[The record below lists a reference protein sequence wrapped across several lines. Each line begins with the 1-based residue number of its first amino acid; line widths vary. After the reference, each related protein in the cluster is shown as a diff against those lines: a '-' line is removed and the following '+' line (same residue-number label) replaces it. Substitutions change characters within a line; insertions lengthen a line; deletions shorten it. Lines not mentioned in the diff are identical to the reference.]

1 MALLRPDS
9 KPRLIFISNIAAP
22 YQVKYCSVLQEYY
35 DAQFWFYE
43 KASGKRP
50 YWWDIPLGNNCSIL
64 NFTLFRSM
72 GWYFSPFLPLKLRKN
87 RPDILILGGF
97 LIPSNILSFLW
108 AKLKRVNVFIMSET
122 LRKKDSTTGH
132 LQLRNRGFKNKLIT
146 TLFKSCT
153 GIISTNQE
161 AYDQFSAIKVFAKK
175 TILLE
180 YPNDIDSYFHHEYRE
195 PKHHCKLLFAN
206 RLIDTYNPIFALNVL
221 AKLQSLRTD
230 ISFHLLMNS
239 EGAMK
244 EECSEY
250 VTSNNIRNVSF
261 IDSVDSWENLPLVYQ
276 KTDILILPAKFSNGN
291 FTIIE
296 AMASGMGIVISNNI
310 LGTGKYITNGVNGF
324 ALSLDCDLH
333 AEAVLQY
340 ITNNLL
346 FAEHA
351 VINRSIANTFTMSV
365 LAKKYYLSVDGCL
378 NNQEILY

>member
-1 MALLRPDS
+1 MGPNS

-22 YQVKYCSVLQEYY
+22 YHVKYCSVIQKYY

-50 YWWDIPLGNNCSIL
+50 YWWDIPLDGNCAIL
-64 NFTLFRSM
+64 KYTLFRRM
-72 GWYFSPFLPLKLRKN
+72 GWYYSPFLPLKLQKD

-108 AKLKRVNVFIMSET
+108 AKLNRVKVFVMSET

-132 LQLRNRGFKNKLIT
+132 LQLRNKGFKNKFIT

-153 GIISTNQE
+153 GIIATNQE
-161 AYDQFSAIKVFAKK
+161 AYDQFSTIEAFAKK

-180 YPNDIDSYFHHEYRE
+180 YPNDIDGYFHHEYRK

-206 RLIDTYNPIFALNVL
+206 RLIDTYNPIFALKVL
-221 AKLQSLRTD
+221 AKLQSLSTD
-230 ISFHLLMNS
+230 ICFNLLMNS
-239 EGAMK
+239 DGPMK

-250 VTSNNIRNVSF
+250 VASNNIRNVSF

-276 KTDILILPAKFSNGN
+276 ETDILILPAKFSNGN

-296 AMASGMGIVISNNI
+296 AMASGMGIVISDNI
-310 LGTGKYITNGVNGF
+310 LGTGKYITNGINGF
-324 ALSLDCDLH
+324 ALSLDCDLYS
-333 AEAVLQY
+333 EAILQY
-340 ITNNLL
+340 TANIQL
-346 FAEHA
+346 FTEHA
-351 VINRSIANTFTMSV
+351 IINRFIAKNFTMSA
-365 LAKKYYLSVDGCL
+365 LAKKYYLTI
-378 NNQEILY
+378 NEILKN